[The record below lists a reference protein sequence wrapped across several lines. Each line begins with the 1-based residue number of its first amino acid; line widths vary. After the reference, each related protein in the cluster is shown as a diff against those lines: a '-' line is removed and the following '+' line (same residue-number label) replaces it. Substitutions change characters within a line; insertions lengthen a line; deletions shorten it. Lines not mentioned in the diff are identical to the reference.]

1 MNSSPPS
8 PSPVASSRRSSRRDG
23 RRPLGE
29 ALARAASILGL
40 CALPMCDSLDNIDV
54 EVGGTAVVPA
64 GTIIDD
70 LLGVLDFD
78 AFQNIDLSAEF
89 ENQGVT
95 KDDVDSVHL
104 VAFTLRVESPE
115 GGSFDFLSSASFFV
129 EAEGQPRVLIA
140 KLDEVPRGARE
151 LSMEVIEGVDLKP
164 YVVAPSM
171 TITSE
176 AGVSGRPDE
185 ATTVAA
191 DVLLDVDVAVPGC

>member
-1 MNSSPPS
+1 MTSSPS
-8 PSPVASSRRSSRRDG
+8 SPVPSIRRTS

-54 EVGGTAVVPA
+54 EVGGRAVVPA

-70 LLGVLDFD
+70 VLGVLDFD
-78 AFQNIDLSAEF
+78 AFQSIDLSAEF

-95 KDDVDSVHL
+95 KDDVDSVQIL
-104 VAFTLRVESPE
+104 AFTLRVESPE
-115 GGSFDFLSSASFFV
+115 SGSFDFLRSASFFV
-129 EAEGQPRVLIA
+129 ETEGQPRVLIA

-151 LSMEVIEGVDLKP
+151 LSMDVVEGVDLKP

-171 TITSE
+171 RITSE
-176 AGVSGRPDE
+176 ARVSGHPDE
-185 ATTVAA
+185 ETTVVA
-191 DVLLDVDVAVPGC
+191 DVLLDVDVSVPGC